1 MSVSLS
7 DVQGALERIKGY
19 IHRTPLEQH
28 LSLNEVSGAKLWFK
42 SENKQK
48 CGAFKAR
55 GAHHALTKLTPEQ
68 LTRGVATHSS
78 GNHGAALAL
87 AARRFGA
94 QAFVVMP
101 SNAPTPK
108 RIATEAYGATVIG
121 CEPTLAARE
130 AALNACVER
139 TGAVFI
145 PPYDHPDIIAG
156 QGTLALEMLE
166 QNPNLDIILVPV
178 GGGGM
183 LAGVSLVV
191 KSLRPDIKVIGVEPA
206 GADDAKRSFVTGQRV
221 THYQPDT
228 IADGLRTTLGALN
241 FALIRDYT
249 DDIVTVTDAQII
261 AAMKLYMTRAKA
273 LVEPSGIV
281 GLAAVLA
288 DPDRFAEQ
296 HVGIVISGGNV
307 DLEHPVWL

>member
-1 MSVSLS
+1 MGVSLQ
-7 DVQGALERIKGY
+7 DVQIALKRIKNY
-19 IHRTPLEQH
+19 VHRTPLEQH
-28 LSLNEVSGAKLWFK
+28 QSLNEFSGTSLWFK

-55 GAHHALTKLTPEQ
+55 GAHHALTKLTQEQ
-68 LTRGVATHSS
+68 LARGVATHSS

-87 AARRFGA
+87 AAKRFGA
-94 QAFVVMP
+94 QAYVVMP
-101 SNAPTPK
+101 SNAPPPK
-108 RIATEAYGATVIG
+108 RIATEAYGATVIE

-130 AALNACVER
+130 AALSACVER

-166 QNPNLDIILVPV
+166 QNPSLSVILVPV

-183 LAGVSLVV
+183 LAGVSLAV
-191 KSLRPDIKVIGVEPA
+191 KALRPEIKIIGVEPS
-206 GADDAKRSFVTGQRV
+206 GADDAKRSFLTGEHVR
-221 THYQPDT
+221 HHQPDT

-288 DPDRFAEQ
+288 DPDRFAGKQ
-296 HVGIVISGGNV
+296 VGIVISGGNV

>member
-1 MSVSLS
+1 MSVSLQ
-7 DVQGALERIKGY
+7 DVQTALERIKRY
-19 IHRTPLEQH
+19 VHRTPLERHQ
-28 LSLNEVSGAKLWFK
+28 SLNDLSGAELWFK

-55 GAHHALTKLTPEQ
+55 GAHHALTQLTPEQ
-68 LTRGVATHSS
+68 LARGVATHSS

-101 SNAPTPK
+101 SNAPVPK
-108 RIATEAYGATVIG
+108 RQATLAYGATVID
-121 CEPTLAARE
+121 CEPTLEARE
-130 AALNACVER
+130 AALKACVER
-139 TGAVFI
+139 TGAVFV

-166 QNPNLDIILVPV
+166 QNPNLDAILVPV

-183 LAGVSLVV
+183 LAGVSLAV
-191 KSLRPDIKVIGVEPA
+191 KALRPDIKVIGVEPL
-206 GADDAKRSFVTGQRV
+206 GADDAKRSFLTGQHVRQ
-221 THYQPDT
+221 HQPDT
-228 IADGLRTTLGALN
+228 IADGLRTTLGTLN
-241 FALIRDYT
+241 FALIRDHT
-249 DDIVTVTDAQII
+249 DDIVTVTDAQIT
-261 AAMKLYMTRAKA
+261 AAMKVFMVRAKA

-281 GLAAVLA
+281 GLAAVMA
-288 DPDRFAEQ
+288 DPSRFAKQ
-296 HVGIVISGGNV
+296 QVGIVISGGNV

>member
-1 MSVSLS
+1 MSVTLQ
-7 DVQGALERIKGY
+7 DVQTALERIKGY
-19 IHRTPLEQH
+19 VHLTPLEQH
-28 LSLNEVSGAKLWFK
+28 QSLSDVSGAKLWFK

-55 GAHHALTKLTPEQ
+55 GAHHALANLTQEQ
-68 LTRGVATHSS
+68 LARGVATHSS

-87 AARRFGA
+87 AARRFGT

-101 SNAPTPK
+101 SNAPMPK
-108 RIATEAYGATVIG
+108 RQATLAYGATVIE

-130 AALNACVER
+130 TALLECVER
-139 TGAVFI
+139 TGAVFV

-166 QNPNLDIILVPV
+166 QNSNLDVILVPV

-183 LAGVSLVV
+183 LAGVSLAV
-191 KSLRPDIKVIGVEPA
+191 KALRPEIKVIGVEPF
-206 GADDAKRSFVTGQRV
+206 GADDAKRSFLTGQHV
-221 THYQPDT
+221 LQHHPDT

-288 DPDRFAEQ
+288 DPDRFAGQ
-296 HVGIVISGGNV
+296 QVGIVISGGNV